1 MATSLSNL
9 ARVVTAKGNLRG
21 EMYAHT
27 STAFYKG
34 SELTNN
40 KTVTPET
47 EAERLNRQC
56 LSLKTAALG
65 PDHPSVAITLNNLA
79 QNCRAQGSLDEA
91 ETLYRQAAEVWDGV
105 YGEIHPLV
113 ATVLNNLGL
122 LVHQK
127 GNKEQAEELLRR

>member
-1 MATSLSNL
+1 MVRCMRIRAPLS
-9 ARVVTAKGNLRG
+9 T
-21 EMYAHT
+21 
-27 STAFYKG
+27 KG